1 MSFYCLKIR
10 YNKIQTHLFYLALA
24 VENDTFQEIVR
35 RVVEVAHPDKVILFG
50 SAARGETGY
59 DSDIDLLVVASEP
72 VHRGHLT
79 EKIYM
84 NLIGLGQAVDIV
96 VVTQADVEKYRNNDY
111 LVIAPALREGKVLY
125 DRESTAA

>member
-1 MSFYCLKIR
+1 M
-10 YNKIQTHLFYLALA
+10 
-24 VENDTFQEIVR
+24 ENDTFQEIIR

-72 VHRGHLT
+72 VHRGRLT

-84 NLIGLGQAVDIV
+84 NLIGLGQAVDVV

-111 LVIAPALREGKVLY
+111 LVIAPALREGRVLY
-125 DRESTAA
+125 ERESAAA